1 MSKMKI
7 LIDIGH
13 GYNCNG
19 KGSPWSLSKT
29 PPELPFREWEWT
41 RKCAGL
47 IVTALRKK
55 GYDAELLVPET
66 VDVSLSTRVK
76 RVNTICDKLGASN
89 VCLVSIHN
97 NAAGN
102 GKKWMAARGW
112 AGYVYTV
119 ASANSKILA
128 TKIFEAV
135 ERKGVKVR
143 KPSVYQKF
151 WTENFYILR
160 YTKCPA
166 VLTENLFQDN
176 ISDVTYLNSSVGLDE
191 LVDAH
196 VEGIINYV
204 K

>member
-1 MSKMKI
+1 MKI
-7 LIDIGH
+7 LIDNGH
-13 GYNCNG
+13 GSTTKG

-29 PPELPFREWEWT
+29 PPALPFREYEWT
-41 RKCAGL
+41 RKCAQGV
-47 IVTALRKK
+47 VTALRKK

-66 VDVSLSTRVK
+66 TDISLSTRVK
-76 RVNTICDKLGASN
+76 RVNDICNRLGSQN

-102 GKKWMAARGW
+102 GKKWMSARGW
-112 AGYVYTV
+112 AGYVYTT

-143 KPSVYQKF
+143 KPSAYQKF

-176 ISDVTYLNSSVGLDE
+176 ITDVTYLNSSVGLAE
-191 LVDAH
+191 LVEAH
-196 VEGIINYV
+196 VEGIMNYV
-204 K
+204 IKK

>member
-1 MSKMKI
+1 M
-7 LIDIGH
+7 
-13 GYNCNG
+13 
-19 KGSPWSLSKT
+19 T
-29 PPELPFREWEWT
+29 
-41 RKCAGL
+41 
-47 IVTALRKK
+47 
-55 GYDAELLVPET
+55 
-66 VDVSLSTRVK
+66 
-76 RVNTICDKLGASN
+76 
-89 VCLVSIHN
+89 
-97 NAAGN
+97 
-102 GKKWMAARGW
+102 ARGW

-176 ISDVTYLNSSVGLDE
+176 ISDVTYLNSSVGLNE